1 MMIIEKSNFSL
12 GLIKMIEAVNSTL
25 AQASI
30 AKAPLESGSS
40 LASFASDEN
49 QVKEVAEAPYV
60 SPTVKVDPN
69 TKIAIL
75 EFRESS
81 SGDVL
86 LQVPSEQQIR
96 AYQANRVRKEAE
108 LEAKLQTNGSSSA
121 EEVEVSEAQIEREV
135 QAAQNASGSGASQ
148 IVFSSEE

>member
-1 MMIIEKSNFSL
+1 
-12 GLIKMIEAVNSTL
+12 MIEAVKSTL

-30 AKAPLESGSS
+30 AKAPLESVSS

-49 QVKEVAEAPYV
+49 EVKEVAEAPYV

-96 AYQANRVRKEAE
+96 AYQANKVRKDAE
-108 LEAKLQTNGSSSA
+108 LEAELQTSSSSN

>member
-1 MMIIEKSNFSL
+1 
-12 GLIKMIEAVNSTL
+12 MIEAVNSTL

-30 AKAPLESGSS
+30 AKAPIESGSS

-49 QVKEVAEAPYV
+49 QVREVAEAPYV
-60 SPTVKVDPN
+60 SPTVRVDPN

-81 SGDVL
+81 SGDVM

-96 AYQANRVRKEAE
+96 AYQANKVRKDAE
-108 LEAKLQTNGSSSA
+108 LEAKLQSSNSSSS
-121 EEVEVSEAQIEREV
+121 EEVKVSDAQIEREV

-148 IVFSSEE
+148 IVFSEDK